1 MPGPKQ
7 QTDGDRDLESEGPVE
22 GFIFDL
28 LDAAGTSLGARM
40 PPLLRPM
47 VREVLDA
54 AKEAISKI
62 DVSSK
67 PQIDAYKVLG
77 VKSSDSWDTIHRRYL
92 RLSKQVHPDKG
103 GTDELFQILKR
114 AHDELEKKHK
124 K

>member
-1 MPGPKQ
+1 MPGPKREA
-7 QTDGDRDLESEGPVE
+7 DRERDLESEGPVE

-62 DVSSK
+62 DVASK

-77 VKSSDSWDTIHRRYL
+77 VKPSDSWDHMHRRY
-92 RLSKQVHPDKG
+92 RDLSKQVHPDRG
-103 GTDELFQILKR
+103 GSDELFQILKK
-114 AHDELEKKHK
+114 AHDELEKRHK

>member
-1 MPGPKQ
+1 MPGPKREAE
-7 QTDGDRDLESEGPVE
+7 GDRDLEGEGPVE
-22 GFIFDL
+22 GFVFDL
-28 LDAAGTSLGARM
+28 LDAAGASLGRRM

-47 VREVLDA
+47 VREVVDA

-62 DVSSK
+62 EVSSK

-77 VKSSDSWDTIHRRYL
+77 VKPSDSWDHIHRRYL
-92 RLSKQVHPDKG
+92 VLSKQVHPDRG

-114 AHDELEKKHK
+114 AHDELEKKYK

>member
-1 MPGPKQ
+1 MSGPKSEESQ
-7 QTDGDRDLESEGPVE
+7 ERDLEGEGPVE
-22 GFIFDL
+22 GFVFDL
-28 LDAAGTSLGARM
+28 LDAAGASLGRRM

-62 DVSSK
+62 DVASQ

-77 VKSSDSWDTIHRRYL
+77 VKPSDSWDTMHRRYRDL
-92 RLSKQVHPDKG
+92 AAQVHPDSG
-103 GTDELFQILKR
+103 GTAELFQILKR
-114 AHDELEKKHK
+114 AHDELEKRHK